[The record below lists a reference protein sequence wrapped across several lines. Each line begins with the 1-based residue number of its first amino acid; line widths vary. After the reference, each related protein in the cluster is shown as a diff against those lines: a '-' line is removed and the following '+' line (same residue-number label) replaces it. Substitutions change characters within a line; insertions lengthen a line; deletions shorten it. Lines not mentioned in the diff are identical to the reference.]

1 VAIVGGGPG
10 GLAAALEVRRAGCSC
25 VVLERQHAPVD
36 KACGEGLMPGG
47 LAALK
52 RWDVRI
58 EDSSPFKSIRWVQED
73 GRHVEAEL
81 PAPGGMGIRRLVLHR
96 GLLDAAK
103 AAGADVREGVTVRSH
118 RVGPHNIELEVSQA
132 APAVQGARGLALET
146 PPARPSEADAATS
159 PDAPSSVLVS
169 ARLLIAADG
178 LHSPLRRAAG
188 LELPASGPRRFGLR
202 KHFAIAPW
210 GSRVEVHFADG
221 LEAYVTPAGEKRVG
235 VAFLWEDGRVP
246 DPINFDALLARFP
259 ALADTLAGAPDD
271 SKPVG
276 AGPLLQR
283 VSSTVR
289 DRLVLLGDAAGYV
302 DAITGEGLSLAF
314 EQARALGALL
324 PAALDD
330 PWKLS
335 AYDDA
340 SRRAFRSYARLAS
353 WLVALARRPTLRRA
367 ALNRLIARP
376 ELFGFLLRRLT
387 APRA

>member
-1 VAIVGGGPG
+1 LSSYDVAIVGGGPG

-36 KACGEGLMPGG
+36 KACGEGLMPAG

-58 EDSSPFKSIRWVQED
+58 EDSAPFKSIRWVQED

-103 AAGADVREGVTVRSH
+103 AAGADVRQCVSVRSH
-118 RVGPHNIELEVSQA
+118 RVGPNGVDLQV
-132 APAVQGARGLALET
+132 GAGSDVAL
-146 PPARPSEADAATS
+146 S
-159 PDAPSSVLVS
+159 PGTPSSTLVS
-169 ARLLIAADG
+169 ARLLVAADG

-188 LELPASGPRRFGLR
+188 LEVPASGPRRFGLR
-202 KHFAIAPW
+202 KHFAVAPW

-221 LEAYVTPAGEKRVG
+221 LEAYVTPAGQKRVG

-246 DPINFDALLARFP
+246 DPINFDALLKRFP
-259 ALADTLAGAPDD
+259 ALADKLSGAPDD
-271 SKPVG
+271 SKPMG
-276 AGPLLQR
+276 AGPLHQR
-283 VSSTVR
+283 VSACVR

-330 PWKLS
+330 PWKLG
-335 AYDDA
+335 AYDED

-367 ALNRLIARP
+367 AVNRLIARP

-387 APRA
+387 APRAGSLDA

>member
-1 VAIVGGGPG
+1 LSSYDVAIVGGGPG

-36 KACGEGLMPGG
+36 KACGEGLMPAG

-52 RWDVRI
+52 RWNVRI
-58 EDSSPFKSIRWVQED
+58 EDAAPFKSIRWVQED

-81 PAPGGMGIRRLVLHR
+81 PAPGGMGIRRLVLHH
-96 GLLDAAK
+96 GLLDAAM
-103 AAGADVREGVTVRSH
+103 AAGADIRQGVSVRSH
-118 RVGPHNIELEVSQA
+118 RVGPNGVDLQVGTGSGA
-132 APAVQGARGLALET
+132 AM
-146 PPARPSEADAATS
+146 S
-159 PDAPSSVLVS
+159 PGTPSSTLVS

-188 LELPASGPRRFGLR
+188 LEVPASGPKRFGLR
-202 KHFAIAPW
+202 KHFGIAPW

-221 LEAYVTPAGEKRVG
+221 LEAYVTPAGQKRVG

-259 ALADTLAGAPDD
+259 ALAGTLAGAPDD
-271 SKPVG
+271 SKPMG
-276 AGPLLQR
+276 AGPLLQS
-283 VSSTVR
+283 VSACVQ

-367 ALNRLIARP
+367 AVNRLIARP

-387 APRA
+387 APRAGAADA